1 MPKEKVNKAKR
12 LENLFL
18 FTKWILIF
26 SEEEDGEGEEEEE
39 GDE

>member
-1 MPKEKVNKAKR
+1 MPKEKVNKASWKY
-12 LENLFL
+12 FL
-18 FTKWILIF
+18 FTKWISIF